1 MSGYAANHPAYP
13 GIGMPTDWKTAN
25 EPTGDYVLGGIVLS
39 GANSGLP
46 ARTVSV
52 TLGDGTMVPVDVY
65 LYARGTDLYMVDE
78 DHSKFVKDFEI
89 SAVFQERVG
98 SPGSTG
104 STLAISSNKAGTS
117 ITHTGYEP
125 FGNDAGSVA
134 FFHDS
139 TPHLWWG
146 TNDPNGSISL
156 STSSVGITESFSQ
169 PADLAT
175 GIPWNWIGN
184 YFMSLED
191 HCAVATTGNG
201 TARPVTWNLGIG
213 ATTSDQIVAFETA
226 TAQATWQM
234 GGTVTMTFTNPTSG
248 LDEIHTISFS
258 I

>member
-1 MSGYAANHPAYP
+1 MSGYAINHTNYP
-13 GIGMPTDWKTAN
+13 GTGTPTDWQTAN
-25 EPTGDYVLGGIVLS
+25 EPPGDYPSGGIQMGV
-39 GANSGLP
+39 NSGLP
-46 ARTVSV
+46 ARGVAF
-52 TLGDGTMVPVDVY
+52 TLGDGTVVNVDIY
-65 LYARGTDLYMVDE
+65 LYGRGTGLYMLDS
-78 DHSKFVKDFEI
+78 DNTKFVKDFEI
-89 SAVFQERVG
+89 SAVFQQQIG
-98 SPGSTG
+98 QPGSNG
-104 STLAISSNKAGTS
+104 YSLALSSNKAGTS
-117 ITHTGYEP
+117 IRTTGYEP
-125 FGNDAGSVA
+125 FGNDAGAVA

-146 TNDPNGSISL
+146 TDDPSGGISL

-175 GIPWNWIGN
+175 GIPWAWLGN

-213 ATTSDQIVAFETA
+213 ATTSDQIVGFETA

-234 GGTVTMTFTNPTSG
+234 GGTLTMTFHNPTTG
-248 LDEIHTISFS
+248 LDEVHTEAFS